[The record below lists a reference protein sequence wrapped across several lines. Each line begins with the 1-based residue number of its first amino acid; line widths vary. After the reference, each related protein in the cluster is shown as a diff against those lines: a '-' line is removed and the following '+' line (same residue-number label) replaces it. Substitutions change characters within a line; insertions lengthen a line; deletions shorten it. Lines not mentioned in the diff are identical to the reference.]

1 MFADVRTGL
10 SGRESKVR
18 VERGSGSFGQLIV
31 RLGPLRMRWMASFL
45 ICMVIA
51 GGGVATQPESARTVA
66 AFEVPLPSE
75 ADRNEFLS
83 VLRAAAEV
91 EGMHVDAASKAEL
104 EREANVSPNFKMTM
118 KAAVW
123 RGSNDDEGVA
133 SAMDLITGAG
143 VWAFMA
149 NIHDQQ
155 MWLAFV
161 VAVSPCPL
169 QLWPINGASLV
180 AMPSTGHLSSLAS
193 QHGTGLH
200 TWPPAQL
207 LAASDHTS
215 SMRDRTL
222 RSIHA
227 RVNKFGSPTAG
238 YCYLAAM
245 LPKPPSGL
253 QKPTKPARTPM
264 IRRVPL

>member
-51 GGGVATQPESARTVA
+51 GCGVATQPESARTVA

-161 VAVSPCPL
+161 VAVSMPFAAL
-169 QLWPINGASLV
+169 ANQWSFLGSNAIYWASLIAGFSTWYWAAYMATGAV
-180 AMPSTGHLSSLAS
+180 A
-193 QHGTGLH
+193 
-200 TWPPAQL
+200 
-207 LAASDHTS
+207 
-215 SMRDRTL
+215 
-222 RSIHA
+222 
-227 RVNKFGSPTAG
+227 
-238 YCYLAAM
+238 
-245 LPKPPSGL
+245 
-253 QKPTKPARTPM
+253 
-264 IRRVPL
+264 RRI